1 VQVRASVIVPT
12 RNRADRLDACLAAL
26 ARQTLPAEQFEI
38 LVVDNGSTDGTPERI
53 ARWADRRPGL
63 RGVEEPEAGVSRARN
78 AGIAAARGE
87 LLAFVDDDAVAEPR
101 WLATLLGAYDRWP
114 RVGAAC
120 GRARLRLERRPPAW
134 YGSFSETWYSAM
146 DFGPAARLLL
156 DPAEVP
162 WSLNLSA
169 RAALAREV
177 GGFPEQL
184 GRVDGN
190 LLSGEEFPFIT
201 AIRSAGM
208 RIAYEP
214 DAVVWHAVPADR
226 LRLRWILRRAWV
238 EGRSMPVRNEAEGV
252 EPMNALHATVHVT
265 CRDWISFGR
274 RLRGPA
280 STREVLAA
288 ELTRRSF
295 GAGRAWS
302 AITDGGP

>member
-1 VQVRASVIVPT
+1 VRTSVVVPT

-26 ARQTLPAEQFEI
+26 AHQTIPAEQFEI
-38 LVVDNGSTDGTPERI
+38 LVVDNGSTDGTAERI
-53 ARWADRRPGL
+53 ARWAERRPGL
-63 RGVEEPEAGVSRARN
+63 RRVEEPEPGVSRARN
-78 AGIAAARGE
+78 AGIAAARGA

-134 YGSFSETWYSAM
+134 FGRFSETWYSAM

-177 GGFPEQL
+177 GGFSEQL

-201 AIRSAGM
+201 AIRDAGM

-214 DAVVWHAVPADR
+214 DAIVWHAVPAER
-226 LRLRWILRRAWV
+226 LRLRWLVRRAWT
-238 EGRSMPVRNEAEGV
+238 EGRTIPIRNQIQGIEAKGPLHTAVR
-252 EPMNALHATVHVT
+252 LT
-265 CRDWISFGR
+265 CTGWVGLGR
-274 RLRGPA
+274 RLRGPDT
-280 STREVLAA
+280 TRVVLAD
-288 ELTRRSF
+288 ELIRRTV
-295 GAGRAWS
+295 GMGRMWS
-302 AITDGGP
+302 AITDTPS